1 VNTTREFETRRVSF
15 RPRLTQHSPRTF
27 RSEFRP
33 QPRHF
38 VLMEGNPLMHRH
50 QGMMYERYSTTGD
63 TTQIE
68 REGEGKQ
75 LGQEASDDDL

>member
-1 VNTTREFETRRVSF
+1 
-15 RPRLTQHSPRTF
+15 
-27 RSEFRP
+27 
-33 QPRHF
+33 
-38 VLMEGNPLMHRH
+38 MEGNPLMHRH

-63 TTQIE
+63 TTKIE